1 MNIESEDILWE
12 DDLIVIQID
21 LAWLKVK
28 GFKSL
33 FLNIFEVFKQID
45 DLSWVVFELK
55 AGGLLLAGLW
65 VKFAILAI
73 TVPVSIRLRFFILLK
88 ANNFDRLGDG
98 KKERVSDSAWC
109 YHFFFVLVH
118 GECFERVNKQ
128 MNVYLQLWVVDFLT
142 PFLNWTDLLEKRIL
156 LKSFSDLFFEPA
168 PSKHQSVAKVT
179 EY

>member
-55 AGGLLLAGLW
+55 AGGLLLAGL
-65 VKFAILAI
+65 
-73 TVPVSIRLRFFILLK
+73 
-88 ANNFDRLGDG
+88 
-98 KKERVSDSAWC
+98 
-109 YHFFFVLVH
+109 
-118 GECFERVNKQ
+118 
-128 MNVYLQLWVVDFLT
+128 
-142 PFLNWTDLLEKRIL
+142 
-156 LKSFSDLFFEPA
+156 
-168 PSKHQSVAKVT
+168 
-179 EY
+179 